1 MGRSPE
7 RRSVD
12 KTEEGKQGTK
22 QIDMSEVIIN
32 FPVHRTWFLNQSG
45 NGLQHSFHGSLF
57 RIHSSPA
64 KVLKVA
70 NENARFELDGNKTT
84 ESKFKKEVCIY
95 LFITYK
101 CVVYWVILKGQS
113 LCNVALLE
121 VQTFCIKQD
130 QITTVKR
137 SRSSRI
143 ER

>member
-1 MGRSPE
+1 M
-7 RRSVD
+7 
-12 KTEEGKQGTK
+12 
-22 QIDMSEVIIN
+22 
-32 FPVHRTWFLNQSG
+32 
-45 NGLQHSFHGSLF
+45 
-57 RIHSSPA
+57 
-64 KVLKVA
+64 LKVA